1 MEKAASR
8 RRGSRPA
15 GGEGGGR
22 EGLTPRQEEALEF
35 VLSTLERRGYPPSVR
50 ELCEALGLSSTR
62 GALRHL
68 EALER
73 KGFITRAPGARA
85 IQVREGLRGGVA
97 YLPLV
102 GEVPAGPLRYAS
114 EEVEEWV
121 PVPGRWGGRG
131 RFLLRVRGDSMI
143 GDGIHPG
150 DLVVVDP
157 RPGVED
163 GEIVVALV
171 EGEAT
176 VKRLRRRGETV
187 ELHASNPRYA
197 PLRVRRG
204 EGEVRVVG
212 KVVSLLRER
221 V

>member
-1 MEKAASR
+1 M
-8 RRGSRPA
+8 
-15 GGEGGGR
+15 R
-22 EGLTPRQEEALEF
+22 EGDVRKMKELTPRQEEALEF
-35 VLSTLERRGYPPSVR
+35 VLGTLERRGYPPSVR

-68 EALER
+68 EALEK
-73 KGFITRAPGARA
+73 KGFISRAPGARA
-85 IQVREGLRGGVA
+85 IQVRDGLRGGVA

-114 EEVEEWV
+114 EEVEEWLPV
-121 PVPGRWGGRG
+121 PVRWGGRG
-131 RFLLRVRGDSMI
+131 RFLLRVKGDSMV
-143 GDGIHPG
+143 GDGILDG

-157 RPGVED
+157 GGEVGE
-163 GEIVVALV
+163 GEIAVALV
-171 EGEAT
+171 DGEAT
-176 VKRLRRRGETV
+176 VKRLRRRGGAV

-197 PLRVRRG
+197 PLRVRKG
-204 EGEVRVVG
+204 EAEVKVVG

>member
-1 MEKAASR
+1 MKE
-8 RRGSRPA
+8 
-15 GGEGGGR
+15 
-22 EGLTPRQEEALEF
+22 LTPRQEEALAF
-35 VLSTLERRGYPPSVR
+35 VLETLERRGYPPSVR

-73 KGFITRAPGARA
+73 KGFISRAPGARA
-85 IQVREGLRGGVA
+85 IRVRDGLRGGVA

-114 EEVEEWV
+114 EEVEEWL
-121 PVPGRWGGRG
+121 PVPARWGGKG
-131 RFLLRVRGDSMI
+131 RFLLRVKGDSMI
-143 GDGIHPG
+143 GDGICDG
-150 DLVVVDP
+150 DLVVVNP
-157 RPGVED
+157 GGGVEE

-176 VKRLRRRGETV
+176 VKRLRRRGGVV

-197 PLRVRRG
+197 PLRVRKG
-204 EGEVRVVG
+204 EAEVKVVG